1 MEYTGATGIFFGY
14 VQSSTIQHNLIA
26 NTSYSAMTIGATAPS
41 LCRNPVGSR
50 VSTDSAACAGWGWGR
65 TGCRRG
71 DNHVV
76 ANRIENPLRKRCCDG
91 VSTPFLWLLQR

>member
-41 LCRNPVGSR
+41 LCRGSVGSGSALTR
-50 VSTDSAACAGWGWGR
+50 RRAQAGAGAAQAAGVAIITSLRIVSRTHCGSDAA
-65 TGCRRG
+65 TG
-71 DNHVV
+71 
-76 ANRIENPLRKRCCDG
+76 
-91 VSTPFLWLLQR
+91 